1 MMPQA
6 TPAPIND
13 ITGILS
19 IPSYS
24 APLMIGGA
32 TAVVVLALLAL
43 WFFNLRTHTPQLS
56 AKQKALA
63 ALASLFKSPG
73 EAYDF
78 GIQVSDVLRTYIRDG
93 FGLDAVNQT
102 SLEFLSSL
110 RDHQVFDTNEKASL
124 AAFLEASDLIKFARK
139 DATSDELQMLLDT
152 AKRLVN
158 AEGEGTKKS

>member
-1 MMPQA
+1 MMPQS
-6 TPAPIND
+6 TPAPIHD
-13 ITGILS
+13 ITGALA

-24 APLMIGGA
+24 VPLMIGGA
-32 TAVVVLALLAL
+32 TALVVLALLAL
-43 WFFNLRTHTPQLS
+43 WVFRLRTRKPQLT

-63 ALASLFKSPG
+63 ALASLSQAPG

-78 GIQVSDVLRTYIRDG
+78 GIRVSEVLRTYIRDG
-93 FGLDAVNQT
+93 FGLDAVNKT
-102 SLEFLSSL
+102 SIEFLSSL

-139 DATSDELQMLLDT
+139 DAVYEELHMLLDT

-158 AEGEGTKKS
+158 AEGEAVKKL